1 MTAAEKYNMLTAY
14 IEGTLS
20 GYTKGFKNATTP
32 EAHSY
37 FASRINMLCDI
48 EEVIDGL
55 EAEKPLSE
63 ILRSQREEHVRQGDC
78 VW

>member
-1 MTAAEKYNMLTAY
+1 MTSAEKYNMLTAY

-32 EAHSY
+32 EACSD
-37 FASRINMLCDI
+37 FASRIGMLRDI

-63 ILRSQREEHVRQGDC
+63 ILRSRREEREKQEDC
-78 VW
+78 A